1 MDSRV
6 QKIQQIMRDNLDREL
21 PLVELAQYV
30 NLSPWRL
37 CHLFRAD
44 TGMPPI
50 KYLRQLRL
58 EAAKQL
64 LEVSFLSIKEITY
77 KVGINDESHFVR
89 DFKRMF
95 GMPPSVYRMSFS
107 EQMSETK
114 NKSPRK
120 NPQGRLAK
128 RASMQMLSALN
139 IVTYAIT
146 ATTYAITSTQ
156 LL

>member
-6 QKIQQIMRDNLDREL
+6 QKIQQLMRENLDREL

-64 LEVSFLSIKEITY
+64 LEVSFLSVKEITY

-89 DFKRMF
+89 DFKRMY
-95 GMPPSVYRMSFS
+95 GMPPSVYRLEFA
-107 EQMSETK
+107 EQMSETE
-114 NKSPRK
+114 NTIRAQDTTPSRS
-120 NPQGRLAK
+120 AK
-128 RASMQMLSALN
+128 RHSLQMLSALN

-146 ATTYAITSTQ
+146 STQ
-156 LL
+156 LF

>member
-6 QKIQQIMRDNLDREL
+6 QKIQQIMRENLDREL

-89 DFKRMF
+89 DFKRMY
-95 GMPPSVYRMSFS
+95 GMPPSIYRMMFA
-107 EQMSETK
+107 EQTNKPDDRSPTEDET
-114 NKSPRK
+114 
-120 NPQGRLAK
+120 QGRITK
-128 RASMQMLSALN
+128 RATMQMISALN
-139 IVTYAIT
+139 IVTC
-146 ATTYAITSTQ
+146 AITSTQ
-156 LL
+156 VL

>member
-1 MDSRV
+1 
-6 QKIQQIMRDNLDREL
+6 MRDNLDREL

-37 CHLFRAD
+37 CHLFRTD

-89 DFKRMF
+89 DFKRMY
-95 GMPPSVYRMSFS
+95 GMPPSIYRIMFA
-107 EQMSETK
+107 EQNNKPDDRSPTEDET
-114 NKSPRK
+114 
-120 NPQGRLAK
+120 QGRITK
-128 RASMQMLSALN
+128 RATMQMISALN
-139 IVTYAIT
+139 IVTC
-146 ATTYAITSTQ
+146 AITSTQ
-156 LL
+156 VL

>member
-44 TGMPPI
+44 IGMPPI

-89 DFKRMF
+89 DFKRMY
-95 GMPPSVYRMSFS
+95 GVPPSVYRMMFTEQSS
-107 EQMSETK
+107 EPDDSSTTEDAT
-114 NKSPRK
+114 
-120 NPQGRLAK
+120 QGRLAK
-128 RASMQMLSALN
+128 RASTQMLAALN
-139 IVTYAIT
+139 IVTC
-146 ATTYAITSTQ
+146 AITSTQ

>member
-6 QKIQQIMRDNLDREL
+6 QKVQQIMRDNFDREL
-21 PLVELAQYV
+21 SLVELAQYV

-50 KYLRQLRL
+50 KYLRLLRL

-89 DFKRMF
+89 DFKRVY
-95 GMPPSVYRMSFS
+95 GMPPSVYRLTFM
-107 EQMSETK
+107 EQMSEPEEMIPTEDITE
-114 NKSPRK
+114 NRTP
-120 NPQGRLAK
+120 K
-128 RASMQMLSALN
+128 RQARQMLSALN
-139 IVTYAIT
+139 IVTYAL
-146 ATTYAITSTQ
+146 TSVVM
-156 LL
+156 

>member
-6 QKIQQIMRDNLDREL
+6 QKIQQIMRDNIDREL

-44 TGMPPI
+44 MGMPPI
-50 KYLRQLRL
+50 KYLRLLRL
-58 EAAKQL
+58 AAAKQL

-89 DFKRMF
+89 DFKRIY
-95 GMPPSVYRMSFS
+95 GVPPSVYRLTYT
-107 EQMSETK
+107 EQVSETEDMIPPE
-114 NKSPRK
+114 NATENRTP
-120 NPQGRLAK
+120 K
-128 RASMQMLSALN
+128 RQAMQMLSALN
-139 IVTYAIT
+139 IVTCAL
-146 ATTYAITSTQ
+146 TSTTFM
-156 LL
+156 

>member
-6 QKIQQIMRDNLDREL
+6 HKIQQIMRDNLDREL
-21 PLVELAQYV
+21 PLIELAQYV

-64 LEVSFLSIKEITY
+64 LEVSFLSVKEITY

-89 DFKRMF
+89 DFKRMY
-95 GMPPSVYRMSFS
+95 GMPPTLYRMVFTEQTGES
-107 EQMSETK
+107 ENTA
-114 NKSPRK
+114 
-120 NPQGRLAK
+120 QGRTTKKLAVH
-128 RASMQMLSALN
+128 ALSAVN
-139 IVTYAIT
+139 IVTCAI
-146 ATTYAITSTQ
+146 ATTQ
-156 LL
+156 LT

>member
-6 QKIQQIMRDNLDREL
+6 QKVQQIMRDNFDREL
-21 PLVELAQYV
+21 PLIELAQYV

-89 DFKRMF
+89 DFKRMY
-95 GMPPSVYRMSFS
+95 GMPPGVYRIVFA
-107 EQMSETK
+107 EQKADERLPSDDATPGRIGK
-114 NKSPRK
+114 RK
-120 NPQGRLAK
+120 L
-128 RASMQMLSALN
+128 MQIVSALN
-139 IVTYAIT
+139 IVTS
-146 ATTYAITSTQ
+146 AITSTQ

>member
-6 QKIQQIMRDNLDREL
+6 QKVQQIMRDNFNRDL

-89 DFKRMF
+89 DFKRMY
-95 GMPPSVYRMSFS
+95 GMPPGVYRIVFA
-107 EQMSETK
+107 EQKADEPLPSDDATPDRIGK
-114 NKSPRK
+114 RK
-120 NPQGRLAK
+120 
-128 RASMQMLSALN
+128 SMQIVSALN

-146 ATTYAITSTQ
+146 STQ

>member
-89 DFKRMF
+89 DFKRMY
-95 GMPPSVYRMSFS
+95 GMPPGVYRIVFA
-107 EQMSETK
+107 EQKADEPLPTDDATPGRIGK
-114 NKSPRK
+114 RK
-120 NPQGRLAK
+120 
-128 RASMQMLSALN
+128 SMQIVSALN

-146 ATTYAITSTQ
+146 STQ

>member
-6 QKIQQIMRDNLDREL
+6 QKVQQIMRENLDREL

-89 DFKRMF
+89 DFKRMY
-95 GMPPSVYRMSFS
+95 GLPPSVYRMVFT
-107 EQMSETK
+107 QQ
-114 NKSPRK
+114 RK
-120 NPQGRLAK
+120 EPENMIPERDTTQSRNVRRQAIHI
-128 RASMQMLSALN
+128 LSAFNL
-139 IVTYAIT
+139 VTCAL
-146 ATTYAITSTQ
+146 TSTQ
-156 LL
+156 LI

>member
-6 QKIQQIMRDNLDREL
+6 QKVQQIMRDNLDREL

-64 LEVSFLSIKEITY
+64 LEVSFLSVKEITY

-89 DFKRMF
+89 DFKRMY
-95 GMPPSVYRMSFS
+95 GMPPTVYRMVFTEQTGES
-107 EQMSETK
+107 ENAAQGRT
-114 NKSPRK
+114 PRK
-120 NPQGRLAK
+120 LAVH
-128 RASMQMLSALN
+128 ALSAVN
-139 IVTYAIT
+139 IVTYAI
-146 ATTYAITSTQ
+146 ATTQ
-156 LL
+156 LT

>member
-6 QKIQQIMRDNLDREL
+6 QKIQKLMRENLDREL
-21 PLVELAQYV
+21 PLVELAQLV

-37 CHLFRAD
+37 CHLFRSY

-64 LEVSFLSIKEITY
+64 LETSFLSIKEITY

-95 GMPPSVYRMSFS
+95 GMPPSVYRMMFA
-107 EQMSETK
+107 EQGSKPDDELATED
-114 NKSPRK
+114 STQSRI
-120 NPQGRLAK
+120 AK
-128 RASMQMLSALN
+128 RASNRMLSTLN
-139 IVTYAIT
+139 IVTC
-146 ATTYAITSTQ
+146 AITSTQ

>member
-6 QKIQQIMRDNLDREL
+6 QKVQKMMRDNLDHEL
-21 PLVELAQYV
+21 PLVDLAQSV

-37 CHLFRAD
+37 CHLFRSD

-50 KYLRQLRL
+50 KYLRLLRL

-64 LEVSFLSIKEITY
+64 LETSFLSIKEITY

-89 DFKRMF
+89 DFKRMY
-95 GMPPSVYRMSFS
+95 GMPPSVYRMVFS
-107 EQMSETK
+107 EQPENTSPTK
-114 NKSPRK
+114 NATP
-120 NPQGRLAK
+120 GRNNKLQ
-128 RASMQMLSALN
+128 SVQMLSALN
-139 IVTYAIT
+139 ILTYAL
-146 ATTYAITSTQ
+146 ASTQ

>member
-6 QKIQQIMRDNLDREL
+6 QKVQQIMRDNLDREL

-58 EAAKQL
+58 EAAKQF
-64 LEVSFLSIKEITY
+64 LEVSFLSIKEITH

-89 DFKRMF
+89 DFKRMY
-95 GMPPSVYRMSFS
+95 GMPPSVYRIVFT
-107 EQMSETK
+107 EQMNELGKMIPEGDTTQSR
-114 NKSPRK
+114 NF
-120 NPQGRLAK
+120 K
-128 RASMQMLSALN
+128 RQVVHVLSAFNL
-139 IVTYAIT
+139 VTYAIT
-146 ATTYAITSTQ
+146 SAQFI
-156 LL
+156 